1 MKKPKYQYIQDFKK
15 ESLKGKTI
23 LINRGY
29 GNTKYSLNAVI
40 ADYPEY
46 YAENH
51 VNVIKPL
58 SSSAEKLI
66 PQILNSLNDEK
77 TKLFIKY
84 FVGNGALSKSEIE
97 GCLPIYIT

>member
-1 MKKPKYQYIQDFKK
+1 MKKPKCQYIQNFKK
-15 ESLKGKTI
+15 TPLKGKTI

-51 VNVIKPL
+51 VNVLIPL
-58 SSSAEKLI
+58 NSKATKLI
-66 PQILNSLNDEK
+66 PQILKSLKDEK

-97 GCLPIYIT
+97 ECLPIYKI